1 VSVEAATAPIAAL
14 TLSAGARHEWR
25 SAPVSGTAWL
35 GATVARASAAYQV
48 QPSITLRAS
57 GATSHRWPT
66 LNELARDFSAGSTST
81 LANANLL
88 PERARSMD
96 AGIDV
101 SGHGFQVSVTGFR
114 SVVLDAIANVTQSS
128 SATAIVRQRRNAG
141 EAHSTGVEIDGEWQ
155 NSLVRLR
162 ASMTF
167 LDAKFRNSQEA
178 ALEGNWLPQV
188 PKRSVALTADL
199 LLPQHHT
206 VSFVMHDVSTQFDDD
221 RNQFLLAGATQVD
234 ARLAGRYRAFGW
246 QLSFENLTD
255 ARLETGRTPLV
266 ALAQGRAVRFGVTI
280 GK

>member
-1 VSVEAATAPIAAL
+1 MVQN
-14 TLSAGARHEWR
+14 RHNPEW
-25 SAPVSGTAWL
+25 
-35 GATVARASAAYQV
+35 
-48 QPSITLRAS
+48 
-57 GATSHRWPT
+57 
-66 LNELARDFSAGSTST
+66 NE
-81 LANANLL
+81 
-88 PERARSMD
+88 
-96 AGIDV
+96 
-101 SGHGFQVSVTGFR
+101 
-114 SVVLDAIANVTQSS
+114 
-128 SATAIVRQRRNAG
+128 
-141 EAHSTGVEIDGEWQ
+141 
-155 NSLVRLR
+155 
-162 ASMTF
+162 
-167 LDAKFRNSQEA
+167 FRNSQEA